1 MRKIFSILAI
11 VLFTS
16 SLLQS
21 CREEKTVEVETLA
34 PDVEDDSDDEGF
46 DTNPVSGDQ

>member
-21 CREEKTVEVETLA
+21 CRDEKTVEVETLA
-34 PDVEDDSDDEGF
+34 PDVEDDEGF